1 MNIIIISPGKSKD
14 YLSESI
20 VQGYTSRILHYSNIE
35 WKFIP
40 TSDPK
45 GEGEKILK
53 AIPENA
59 YIMVLDDKGKTLTSA
74 GFAEF
79 LNKRLNESVKN
90 LVFIIG
96 GAYGI
101 DEKVREFVKDK
112 PHFVWSLST
121 LVFPHELVRGILTE
135 QIYRGFSIL
144 KGEKYH
150 HE

>member
-1 MNIIIISPGKSKD
+1 MNITIISPGKAKD

-20 VQGYTSRILHYSNIE
+20 VIGYTSRILNYSNID

-45 GEGEKILK
+45 QEGEKILK
-53 AIPENA
+53 AIPDNA
-59 YIMVLDDKGKTLTSA
+59 YVVLLDEKGKMLSSLEFA
-74 GFAEF
+74 GFLE
-79 LNKRLNESVKN
+79 KRMNESVKN
-90 LVFIIG
+90 LIFVIG

-101 DEKVREFVKDK
+101 DEKVKEEVKK
-112 PHFVWSLST
+112 GPHFIWSISSLT
-121 LVFPHELVRGILTE
+121 FPHELVRGILSE